1 MKWIKKVATT
11 PLEAIA
17 KVVDTLQSQTN
28 DRTNAPSIHA
38 VREAINQNWL
48 TIYPIGSIYMCVN
61 DINPS
66 EVFGGTWVQIKDQFL
81 LAAGDIYNNGE
92 TGGEATHVLTSNELA
107 IHWHRYDKASL
118 AKSHVLTSD
127 EIASHTHPIRQQT
140 TSAHLDTSSTI
151 THAVFTLDQSA
162 AFTTESN
169 NTQQNGHTH
178 EIEYN
183 GGGQTGAPSDNG
195 YGDNGD
201 CMGVGHNNMPPYL
214 AVKVWKRTA

>member
-28 DRTNAPSIHA
+28 DRTNAPSIRA

-66 EVFGGTWVQIKDQFL
+66 EVFGGTWVQIKDRFL
-81 LAAGDIYNNGE
+81 LAAGDTYNNGA
-92 TGGEATHVLTSNELA
+92 TGGSATHTLTPEEMGNHVHNYATTDGGSYIDPTAMSNAGLLSQTDQGYIIPSTSTHNIQTSLPLSNEAPYNPVSTFTPL
-107 IHWHRYDKASL
+107 DK
-118 AKSHVLTSD
+118 
-127 EIASHTHPIRQQT
+127 
-140 TSAHLDTSSTI
+140 
-151 THAVFTLDQSA
+151 
-162 AFTTESN
+162 
-169 NTQQNGHTH
+169 
-178 EIEYN
+178 
-183 GGGQTGAPSDNG
+183 
-195 YGDNGD
+195 
-201 CMGVGHNNMPPYL
+201 MPPYL